1 MIVRNWLLCGAAVAA
16 LAGSPATA
24 QTMSAEDA
32 ALLRAQ
38 IDVLR
43 AQVEALEA
51 RLDAVQAAPVA
62 DPAPAPTPSIAVAAS
77 PAPASPAPPQINT
90 AWRGAPEFSG
100 EGGWSFKPRGRFL
113 VDTGNVSAPDG
124 IEATTR
130 NLGYNT
136 RVRRVRLGFEGTVP
150 GGFGYKVETDLSNSS
165 VGFGDVWITY
175 APSPEWLVRLGNFEP
190 LNGMEQISSSNFVTT
205 LERASFNEAF
215 LNNRRLGAAVGW
227 YDSGDELRVD
237 VGLFANHAI
246 DSSLDNAG
254 WQASARA
261 TWAPAIGNGRLHLGG
276 SIQFREFAA
285 NNGGVANTSGG
296 AFAVNQ
302 LARYRARPGSV
313 LTDVRFVDT
322 GSFAAS
328 SDRIIGLE
336 AAVIFPGVYA
346 AGEMQWLSA
355 NAYAPGGR
363 ASGLDAFTNGNT
375 AITPAGN
382 PTFSGG
388 YAEIGWFITGESRGY
403 GKGLWQ
409 RTRVRNPVHRGGSG
423 AWQLAMR
430 YDWLD
435 LTDANLTGASTTD
448 FATGNTSLAAV
459 NSRLGRGGSQE
470 TLSFA
475 INWQPVDYVRLMLDW
490 NHAMIEGGP
499 LAALARPTSTD
510 PINQRSYSV
519 DTVAARM
526 QIDF

>member
-1 MIVRNWLLCGAAVAA
+1 MIVRNWLLCGAAIAA
-16 LAGSPATA
+16 LAGSPASA
-24 QTMSAEDA
+24 EPLSAEDA
-32 ALLRAQ
+32 AALRAQ
-38 IDVLR
+38 VEALR

-51 RLDAVQAAPVA
+51 RLNAVQ
-62 DPAPAPTPSIAVAAS
+62 AS
-77 PAPASPAPPQINT
+77 PAPAPVAVAPAAPTPAPLPPVNV
-90 AWRGAPEFSG
+90 AWRGAPEFSAD
-100 EGGWSFKPRGRFL
+100 GGWSFKPRGRFL
-113 VDTGNVSAPDG
+113 IDTGNVSAPAG

-150 GGFGYKVETDLSNSS
+150 GGFGYKVETDLANGS
-165 VGFGDVWITY
+165 VGFGDVWLTY
-175 APSPEWLVRLGNFEP
+175 APSSQWLVRAGNFEP

-227 YDSGDELRVD
+227 HDQADELRVD

-246 DSSLDNAG
+246 DGSLDNDG

-261 TWAPAIGNGRLHLGG
+261 TWAPAIGNGRLHLGA
-276 SIQFREFAA
+276 SIQLREFAA
-285 NNGGVANTSGG
+285 NNGNTVNASAG

-302 LARYRARPGSV
+302 LARYRTRPGTV

-322 GSFAAS
+322 GTFAAS
-328 SDRIIGLE
+328 SDRIVGIEG
-336 AAVIFPGVYA
+336 AAIFPGYYV

-363 ASGLDAFTNGNT
+363 ATGLDAFANGNS
-375 AITPAGN
+375 AVTPAGN
-382 PTFSGG
+382 PSFSGG
-388 YAEIGWFITGESRGY
+388 YAEIGWFITGETRGY

-409 RTRVRNPVHRGGSG
+409 RTRVRNPVSRGGAG
-423 AWQLAMR
+423 AWLIAAR
-430 YDWLD
+430 YDWVD
-435 LTDANLTGASTTD
+435 LADASLTGAATTD
-448 FATGNTSLAAV
+448 FTTGNTSLAAL
-459 NSRLGRGGSQE
+459 NNRLARGGTQQAL
-470 TLSFA
+470 TFA
-475 INWQPVDYVRLMLDW
+475 VNWQPVDYVRLMLDW
-490 NHAMIEGGP
+490 NHTGVEGGP

-510 PINQRSYSV
+510 PVNQRSYSI